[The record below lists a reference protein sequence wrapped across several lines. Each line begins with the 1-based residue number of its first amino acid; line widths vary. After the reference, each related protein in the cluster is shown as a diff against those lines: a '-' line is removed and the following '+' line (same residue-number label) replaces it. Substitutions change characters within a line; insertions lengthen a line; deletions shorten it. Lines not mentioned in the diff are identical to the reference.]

1 MYVYNIYKHKV
12 LYKYVKHL
20 FIYFN
25 ILLKYFFLKS
35 CSKEL
40 YQITGI
46 PRD

>member
-25 ILLKYFFLKS
+25 ILMLKFFFF
-35 CSKEL
+35 
-40 YQITGI
+40 
-46 PRD
+46 